1 MKTKAK
7 NIIKKTFL
15 YSTIFGKVCLLFTAF
30 ANYKIEN
37 STEEFVT
44 DKLEILPK
52 TKVAVVLGTAPNLV
66 NGYQNYYF
74 TYRIEAATKLYQSGK
89 VTHFILS
96 GDHGKKNYNEPEAMK
111 QALIKNGIRE
121 NVIYL
126 DYAGFRTLDSMIRA
140 KEIFGQNEFIVVSQ
154 EFHNE
159 RAVYIARQ
167 NGINAYGYNAKDVNK
182 HAGLKTNIRE
192 LFARVKMF
200 IDLAIDKQPH
210 FLGEK
215 YKLPSGK

>member
-1 MKTKAK
+1 MKIKTKK
-7 NIIKKTFL
+7 FLKKSFYTL
-15 YSTIFGKVCLLFTAF
+15 LILGVLSLLFTAF

-37 STEEFVT
+37 STEEFVS

-66 NGYQNYYF
+66 SGYQNYYF

-96 GDHGKKNYNEPEAMK
+96 GDHGRKNYNEPEAMK
-111 QALIKNGIRE
+111 QALIKNGIPE

-140 KEIFGQNEFIVVSQ
+140 KEIFGQKEFIVVSQ
-154 EFHNE
+154 EFHNQ

-167 NGINAYGYNAKDVNK
+167 NGINAYGYNARDVNK

-192 LFARVKMF
+192 YFARTKVL
-200 IDLAIDKQPH
+200 IDSFFGIQPK

-215 YKLPSGK
+215 IEII

>member
-1 MKTKAK
+1 MKIKTKK
-7 NIIKKTFL
+7 NFKKLVIYSFL
-15 YSTIFGKVCLLFTAF
+15 FALICLLFTTY
-30 ANYKIEN
+30 ANYKIEH
-37 STEEFVT
+37 STAEYVT
-44 DKLEILPK
+44 SDVQKLPK

-66 NGYQNYYF
+66 GGYQNYYF
-74 TYRIEAATKLYQSGK
+74 VYRIDAAAELYKSGK

-96 GDHGKKNYNEPEAMK
+96 GDHGRKNYNEPEMMK
-111 QALIKNGIRE
+111 LALIEKGVPA

-154 EFHNE
+154 EFHNQ

-182 HAGLKTNIRE
+182 QAGLKTNIRE
-192 LFARVKMF
+192 YFARAKVF
-200 IDLAIDKQPH
+200 IDDWFGVNPK

-215 YKLPSGK
+215 IEII

>member
-1 MKTKAK
+1 MKIKTKK
-7 NIIKKTFL
+7 FLKKSFYTL
-15 YSTIFGKVCLLFTAF
+15 LILGVLSLLFTAF

-37 STEEFVT
+37 STEEFVS

-66 NGYQNYYF
+66 SGYQNYYF

-96 GDHGKKNYNEPEAMK
+96 GDHGRKNYNEPEAMK
-111 QALIKNGIRE
+111 QALIKNGIPE

-140 KEIFGQNEFIVVSQ
+140 KEIFGQKEFIVVSQ
-154 EFHNE
+154 EFHNQ

-182 HAGLKTNIRE
+182 NAGLKTNIRE
-192 LFARVKMF
+192 YFARTKVF
-200 IDLAIDKQPH
+200 IDSFFGIQPK

-215 YKLPSGK
+215 IEII

>member
-1 MKTKAK
+1 MKIKTKK
-7 NIIKKTFL
+7 FLKKSFYTL
-15 YSTIFGKVCLLFTAF
+15 LILGIGSLLFTAF

-52 TKVAVVLGTAPNLV
+52 TKVAIVLGTAPNLV
-66 NGYQNYYF
+66 SGYQNYYF
-74 TYRIEAATKLYQSGK
+74 TYRIEAATELYQSGK
-89 VTHFILS
+89 VTYFILS
-96 GDHGKKNYNEPEAMK
+96 GDHGRKNYNEPEAMK
-111 QALIKNGIRE
+111 QALIKNGVPE

-140 KEIFGQNEFIVVSQ
+140 KEIFSQNEFIVVSQ
-154 EFHNE
+154 EFHNQ

-167 NGINAYGYNAKDVNK
+167 NGINAYGYSAKDVNK

-192 LFARVKMF
+192 YFARTKVF
-200 IDLAIDKQPH
+200 IDSFFGVQPK

-215 YKLPSGK
+215 IEII

>member
-1 MKTKAK
+1 MKIKTKK
-7 NIIKKTFL
+7 NFKKLVIYSFL
-15 YSTIFGKVCLLFTAF
+15 FALICLLFTTY
-30 ANYKIEN
+30 ANYKIEH
-37 STEEFVT
+37 STAEYVT
-44 DKLEILPK
+44 SDVQKLPK

-66 NGYQNYYF
+66 GGYQNYYF
-74 TYRIEAATKLYQSGK
+74 VYRIDAAAVLYKSGK

-96 GDHGKKNYNEPEAMK
+96 GDHGRKNYNEPEMMK
-111 QALIKNGIRE
+111 LALIEKGVPA

-154 EFHNE
+154 EFHNQ

-182 HAGLKTNIRE
+182 QAGLKTNIRE
-192 LFARVKMF
+192 YFARAKVF
-200 IDLAIDKQPH
+200 IDDWFGVNPK

-215 YKLPSGK
+215 IEII

>member
-1 MKTKAK
+1 MKIKTKK
-7 NIIKKTFL
+7 FLKKSF
-15 YSTIFGKVCLLFTAF
+15 YTILILAISSLLFTFF
-30 ANYKIEN
+30 ANYRIEK

-66 NGYQNYYF
+66 GGYQNYYF
-74 TYRIEAATKLYQSGK
+74 TYRIEAATKLYKSGK

-96 GDHGKKNYNEPEAMK
+96 GDHGRKNYNEPEAMK
-111 QALIKNGIRE
+111 QALVQNGIPA
-121 NVIYL
+121 NMIYL
-126 DYAGFRTLDSMIRA
+126 DHAGFRTLDSMIRA

-167 NGINAYGYNAKDVNK
+167 NGIKAFGYNAKDVNK

-192 LFARVKMF
+192 YFARTKVF
-200 IDLAIDKQPH
+200 IDSFFNVQPK

-215 YKLPSGK
+215 IEII

>member
-1 MKTKAK
+1 MKIKTKK
-7 NIIKKTFL
+7 FLKKSFYTL
-15 YSTIFGKVCLLFTAF
+15 LILGVLSLLFTAF

-37 STEEFVT
+37 STEEFVS

-66 NGYQNYYF
+66 SGYQNYYF

-96 GDHGKKNYNEPEAMK
+96 GDHGRKNYNEPEAMK
-111 QALIKNGIRE
+111 QALIKNGIPE

-154 EFHNE
+154 GFHNQ

-167 NGINAYGYNAKDVNK
+167 NGINAYGYNARDVNK

-192 LFARVKMF
+192 YFARTKVF
-200 IDLAIDKQPH
+200 IDSFFGIQPK

-215 YKLPSGK
+215 IEII

>member
-1 MKTKAK
+1 MKIKTKK
-7 NIIKKTFL
+7 FLKKSFYTL
-15 YSTIFGKVCLLFTAF
+15 LILGIGSLLFTAF

-52 TKVAVVLGTAPNLV
+52 TKVAIVLGTAPNLV
-66 NGYQNYYF
+66 SGFQNYYF
-74 TYRIEAATKLYQSGK
+74 TYRIDAATKLYQSGK

-96 GDHGKKNYNEPEAMK
+96 GDHGRKNYNEPEAMK
-111 QALIKNGIRE
+111 QALIKNGVPE

-140 KEIFGQNEFIVVSQ
+140 KEIFGQNDFIVVSQ
-154 EFHNE
+154 EFHNQ
-159 RAVYIARQ
+159 RAVYIARK
-167 NGINAYGYNAKDVNK
+167 NVINAYGYNAKDVNK

-192 LFARVKMF
+192 YFARTKVF
-200 IDLAIDKQPH
+200 IDSFFGIQPK

-215 YKLPSGK
+215 IELI

>member
-1 MKTKAK
+1 MKIKTKK
-7 NIIKKTFL
+7 FLKKTF
-15 YSTIFGKVCLLFTAF
+15 YTILILAISSLLFTTF
-30 ANYKIEN
+30 ANYKIEK

-66 NGYQNYYF
+66 GGYQNYYF
-74 TYRIEAATKLYQSGK
+74 TYRIEAATKLYKSGK

-96 GDHGKKNYNEPEAMK
+96 GDHGRKNYNEPEAMK
-111 QALIKNGIRE
+111 QALIKNGIPA

-126 DYAGFRTLDSMIRA
+126 DHAGFRTLDSMIRA

-167 NGINAYGYNAKDVNK
+167 NGIKAFGYNAKDVNK

-192 LFARVKMF
+192 YFARTKVF
-200 IDLAIDKQPH
+200 IDSFFNVQPK

-215 YKLPSGK
+215 IEII

>member
-1 MKTKAK
+1 MKIKTKK
-7 NIIKKTFL
+7 FLKKSFYTL
-15 YSTIFGKVCLLFTAF
+15 LILGILSLLFTAF

-37 STEEFVT
+37 STEEFVS

-66 NGYQNYYF
+66 SGYQNYYF

-96 GDHGKKNYNEPEAMK
+96 GDHGRKNYNEPEAMK
-111 QALIKNGIRE
+111 QALIKNGIPE

-140 KEIFGQNEFIVVSQ
+140 KEIFGQKEFIVVSQ
-154 EFHNE
+154 EFHNQ

-192 LFARVKMF
+192 YFARTKVL
-200 IDLAIDKQPH
+200 IDSFFGIQPK

-215 YKLPSGK
+215 IEII

>member
-1 MKTKAK
+1 MKIKTKK
-7 NIIKKTFL
+7 FLKKSF
-15 YSTIFGKVCLLFTAF
+15 YTILILAISSLLFTFF
-30 ANYKIEN
+30 ANYRIEK

-66 NGYQNYYF
+66 GGYQNYYF
-74 TYRIEAATKLYQSGK
+74 TYRIEAATKLYKSGK

-96 GDHGKKNYNEPEAMK
+96 GDHGRKNYNEPEAMK
-111 QALIKNGIRE
+111 QALVQNGIPA

-126 DYAGFRTLDSMIRA
+126 DHAGFRTLDSMIRA

-167 NGINAYGYNAKDVNK
+167 NGIKAFGYNAKDVNK

-192 LFARVKMF
+192 YFARTKVF
-200 IDLAIDKQPH
+200 IDSFFNVQPK

-215 YKLPSGK
+215 IEII

>member
-1 MKTKAK
+1 MKIKTKK
-7 NIIKKTFL
+7 FLKKSFYTL
-15 YSTIFGKVCLLFTAF
+15 LILGVLSLLFTAF

-66 NGYQNYYF
+66 SGYQNYYF

-96 GDHGKKNYNEPEAMK
+96 GDHGRKNYNEPEAMK
-111 QALIKNGIRE
+111 QALIKNGIPE

-140 KEIFGQNEFIVVSQ
+140 KEIFGQKEFIVVSQ

-182 HAGLKTNIRE
+182 NAGLKTNIRE
-192 LFARVKMF
+192 YFARAKVF
-200 IDLAIDKQPH
+200 IDSFFGVQPK

-215 YKLPSGK
+215 IEII

>member
-1 MKTKAK
+1 MKIKTKK
-7 NIIKKTFL
+7 FLKKSFYTL
-15 YSTIFGKVCLLFTAF
+15 LILGVLSLLFTAF

-37 STEEFVT
+37 STEEFVS

-66 NGYQNYYF
+66 SGYQNYYF

-96 GDHGKKNYNEPEAMK
+96 GDHGRKNYNEPEAMK
-111 QALIKNGIRE
+111 QALIKNGIPE

-140 KEIFGQNEFIVVSQ
+140 KEIFGQKEFIVVSQ
-154 EFHNE
+154 EFHNQ

-192 LFARVKMF
+192 YFARTKVF
-200 IDLAIDKQPH
+200 IDSFFGIQPK

-215 YKLPSGK
+215 IEII

>member
-1 MKTKAK
+1 MKIKTKK
-7 NIIKKTFL
+7 FLKKSFYTL
-15 YSTIFGKVCLLFTAF
+15 LILGVLSLLFTAF

-66 NGYQNYYF
+66 SGYQNYYF

-96 GDHGKKNYNEPEAMK
+96 GDHGRKNYNEPEAMK
-111 QALIKNGIRE
+111 QALIKNGVPE

-154 EFHNE
+154 EFHNQ

-192 LFARVKMF
+192 YFARTKVF
-200 IDLAIDKQPH
+200 IDSFFGIQPK

-215 YKLPSGK
+215 IEII

>member
-1 MKTKAK
+1 MKIKTKK
-7 NIIKKTFL
+7 FLKKSFYTL
-15 YSTIFGKVCLLFTAF
+15 LILGVLSLLFTAF

-37 STEEFVT
+37 STEEFVS

-66 NGYQNYYF
+66 SGYQNYYF

-96 GDHGKKNYNEPEAMK
+96 GDHGRKNYNEPEAMK
-111 QALIKNGIRE
+111 QALIKNGIPE

-140 KEIFGQNEFIVVSQ
+140 KEIFGQNEFIIVSQ
-154 EFHNE
+154 EFHNQ

-167 NGINAYGYNAKDVNK
+167 KGINAYGYNAKDVNK

-192 LFARVKMF
+192 YFARTKVF
-200 IDLAIDKQPH
+200 IDSFFGIQPK
-210 FLGEK
+210 FLGKKIEII
-215 YKLPSGK
+215 

>member
-1 MKTKAK
+1 MKIKTKK
-7 NIIKKTFL
+7 FLKKSFYTL
-15 YSTIFGKVCLLFTAF
+15 LILGVLSLLFTAF

-66 NGYQNYYF
+66 SGYQNYYF

-96 GDHGKKNYNEPEAMK
+96 GDHGRKNYNEPEAMK
-111 QALIKNGIRE
+111 QALIKSGVPE

-140 KEIFGQNEFIVVSQ
+140 NEIFGQNEFIVVSQ
-154 EFHNE
+154 EFHNQ

-182 HAGLKTNIRE
+182 NAGLKTNIRE
-192 LFARVKMF
+192 YFARTKVF
-200 IDLAIDKQPH
+200 IDSFFGIQPK

-215 YKLPSGK
+215 IEII

>member
-1 MKTKAK
+1 MKIKTKK
-7 NIIKKTFL
+7 FLKKSFYTL
-15 YSTIFGKVCLLFTAF
+15 LIFGVLSLLFTAF

-52 TKVAVVLGTAPNLV
+52 AKVAVVLGTAPNLV

-96 GDHGKKNYNEPEAMK
+96 GDHGRKNYNEPEAMK
-111 QALIKNGIRE
+111 QALIKNGVPE

-154 EFHNE
+154 EFHNQ

-192 LFARVKMF
+192 YFARTKVF
-200 IDLAIDKQPH
+200 IDSFFGIQPK

-215 YKLPSGK
+215 IEII

>member
-1 MKTKAK
+1 MKIKTKK
-7 NIIKKTFL
+7 FLKKSFYTL
-15 YSTIFGKVCLLFTAF
+15 LIFGVLSLLFTAF

-52 TKVAVVLGTAPNLV
+52 AKVAVVLGTAPNLV

-96 GDHGKKNYNEPEAMK
+96 GDHGRKNYNEPEAMK
-111 QALIKNGIRE
+111 QALIKNGVPE

-154 EFHNE
+154 GFHNQ

-167 NGINAYGYNAKDVNK
+167 NGINAYGYNARDVNK

-192 LFARVKMF
+192 YFARTKVF
-200 IDLAIDKQPH
+200 IDSFFGIQPK

-215 YKLPSGK
+215 IEII

>member
-1 MKTKAK
+1 MKIKTKK
-7 NIIKKTFL
+7 FLKKSFYTL
-15 YSTIFGKVCLLFTAF
+15 LILGVLSLLFTAF

-37 STEEFVT
+37 STEEFVS

-66 NGYQNYYF
+66 SGYQNYYF
-74 TYRIEAATKLYQSGK
+74 TYRIEAATKLYQSGQ

-96 GDHGKKNYNEPEAMK
+96 GDHGRKNYNEPEAMK
-111 QALIKNGIRE
+111 QALIKNGIPE

-140 KEIFGQNEFIVVSQ
+140 KEIFGQKEFIVVSQ
-154 EFHNE
+154 EFHNQ

-192 LFARVKMF
+192 YFARTKVL
-200 IDLAIDKQPH
+200 IDSFFGIQPK

-215 YKLPSGK
+215 IEII

>member
-1 MKTKAK
+1 MKIKTKK
-7 NIIKKTFL
+7 FLKKSFYTL
-15 YSTIFGKVCLLFTAF
+15 LILGVLSLLFTAF
-30 ANYKIEN
+30 ANYRIEN

-66 NGYQNYYF
+66 SGYQNYYF

-96 GDHGKKNYNEPEAMK
+96 GDHGRKNYNEPEAMK
-111 QALIKNGIRE
+111 QALIKNGVPE

-154 EFHNE
+154 EFHNQ

-167 NGINAYGYNAKDVNK
+167 NGINAFGYNAKDVNK

-192 LFARVKMF
+192 YFARTKVF
-200 IDLAIDKQPH
+200 IDSFSGIQPK

-215 YKLPSGK
+215 IEII

>member
-1 MKTKAK
+1 MKIKTKK
-7 NIIKKTFL
+7 FLKKSF
-15 YSTIFGKVCLLFTAF
+15 YTILILAISSLLFTTF
-30 ANYKIEN
+30 ANYKIEK

-66 NGYQNYYF
+66 GGYQNYYF
-74 TYRIEAATKLYQSGK
+74 TYRIEAATKLYKSGK

-96 GDHGKKNYNEPEAMK
+96 GDHGRKNYNEPEAMK
-111 QALIKNGIRE
+111 QALIKNGIPA

-126 DYAGFRTLDSMIRA
+126 DHAGFRTLDSMIRA

-167 NGINAYGYNAKDVNK
+167 NGIKAFGYNAKDVNK

-192 LFARVKMF
+192 YFARTKVF
-200 IDLAIDKQPH
+200 IDSFFNVQPK

-215 YKLPSGK
+215 IEII

>member
-1 MKTKAK
+1 MKIKTKK
-7 NIIKKTFL
+7 FLKKSFYTL
-15 YSTIFGKVCLLFTAF
+15 LILGIVSLLFTAF

-44 DKLEILPK
+44 DRLEILPK

-66 NGYQNYYF
+66 SGYQNYYF
-74 TYRIEAATKLYQSGK
+74 TYRIEAATKLYHSGK

-96 GDHGKKNYNEPEAMK
+96 GDHGRKNYNEPEAMK
-111 QALIKNGIRE
+111 QVLIKNGVPE

-154 EFHNE
+154 EFHNQ

-167 NGINAYGYNAKDVNK
+167 KGINAYGYNAKDVNK

-192 LFARVKMF
+192 YFARTKVF
-200 IDLAIDKQPH
+200 IDSFFCIQPK

-215 YKLPSGK
+215 IEII

>member
-1 MKTKAK
+1 MKIKTKK
-7 NIIKKTFL
+7 FLKKSFYTL
-15 YSTIFGKVCLLFTAF
+15 LILGIGSLLFTAF

-66 NGYQNYYF
+66 SGYQNYYF
-74 TYRIEAATKLYQSGK
+74 TYRIEAAIKLYQSGK
-89 VTHFILS
+89 VTYFILS
-96 GDHGKKNYNEPEAMK
+96 GDHGRKNYNEPEAMK
-111 QALIKNGIRE
+111 QALIKNGVPE

-140 KEIFGQNEFIVVSQ
+140 KEIFSQNEFIVVSQ
-154 EFHNE
+154 EFHNQ

-192 LFARVKMF
+192 YFARTKVF
-200 IDLAIDKQPH
+200 IDSFFGVQPK

-215 YKLPSGK
+215 IEIL

>member
-1 MKTKAK
+1 MKIKTKK
-7 NIIKKTFL
+7 FLKKSF
-15 YSTIFGKVCLLFTAF
+15 YTILILAISSLLFTFF
-30 ANYKIEN
+30 ANYRIEK

-66 NGYQNYYF
+66 GGYQNYYF
-74 TYRIEAATKLYQSGK
+74 TYRIEAATKLYKSGK

-96 GDHGKKNYNEPEAMK
+96 GDHGRKDYNEPEAMK
-111 QALIKNGIRE
+111 LALVKNGVPE

-140 KEIFGQNEFIVVSQ
+140 KEIFGQSEFIVVSQ
-154 EFHNE
+154 EFHNQ

-167 NGINAYGYNAKDVNK
+167 NDIKAYGYNAKDVNK

-192 LFARVKMF
+192 YFARTKVF
-200 IDLAIDKQPH
+200 IDSFFGIEPK
-210 FLGEK
+210 FLGKKIEII
-215 YKLPSGK
+215 

>member
-1 MKTKAK
+1 MKIKTKK
-7 NIIKKTFL
+7 FLKKSFYTL
-15 YSTIFGKVCLLFTAF
+15 LILGVLSLLFTAF

-37 STEEFVT
+37 STEEFVS

-66 NGYQNYYF
+66 SGYQNYYF

-96 GDHGKKNYNEPEAMK
+96 GDHGRKNYNEPEAMK
-111 QALIKNGIRE
+111 QALIKNGVPE

-126 DYAGFRTLDSMIRA
+126 DYAGFRTLDSMIRS
-140 KEIFGQNEFIVVSQ
+140 KEIFSQNEFIVVSQ
-154 EFHNE
+154 EFHNQ

-167 NGINAYGYNAKDVNK
+167 NGINAYGYSAKDVNK

-192 LFARVKMF
+192 YFARTKVF
-200 IDLAIDKQPH
+200 IDSFFGVQPK

-215 YKLPSGK
+215 IEII

>member
-1 MKTKAK
+1 MKIKTKK
-7 NIIKKTFL
+7 FLKKSF
-15 YSTIFGKVCLLFTAF
+15 YTILILAISSLLFTFF
-30 ANYKIEN
+30 ANYRIEK

-66 NGYQNYYF
+66 GGYQNYYF
-74 TYRIEAATKLYQSGK
+74 TYRIEAATKLYKSGK

-96 GDHGKKNYNEPEAMK
+96 GDHGRKNYNEPEAMK
-111 QALIKNGIRE
+111 QALVQNGIPA

-126 DYAGFRTLDSMIRA
+126 DHAGFRTLDSMIRA

-167 NGINAYGYNAKDVNK
+167 NGIKAFGYNAKDVNK
-182 HAGLKTNIRE
+182 HTGLKTNIRE
-192 LFARVKMF
+192 YFARTKVF
-200 IDLAIDKQPH
+200 IDSFFNVQPK

-215 YKLPSGK
+215 IEII

>member
-1 MKTKAK
+1 MKIKTKK
-7 NIIKKTFL
+7 FLKKSFYTL
-15 YSTIFGKVCLLFTAF
+15 LILGIGSLLFTAF

-52 TKVAVVLGTAPNLV
+52 TKVAIVLGTAPNLV
-66 NGYQNYYF
+66 SGYQNYYF
-74 TYRIEAATKLYQSGK
+74 TYRIEAATELYQSGK
-89 VTHFILS
+89 VTYFILS
-96 GDHGKKNYNEPEAMK
+96 GDHGRKNYNEPEAMK
-111 QALIKNGIRE
+111 QALIKNGVPE

-140 KEIFGQNEFIVVSQ
+140 KEIFSQNEFIVVSQ
-154 EFHNE
+154 EFHNQ

-192 LFARVKMF
+192 YFARTKVF
-200 IDLAIDKQPH
+200 IDSFFGIQPK

-215 YKLPSGK
+215 IEII

>member
-1 MKTKAK
+1 MKIKTKK
-7 NIIKKTFL
+7 FLKKTF
-15 YSTIFGKVCLLFTAF
+15 YTILILAISSLLFTTF
-30 ANYKIEN
+30 ANYKIEK

-66 NGYQNYYF
+66 GGYQNYYF
-74 TYRIEAATKLYQSGK
+74 TYRIEAATKLYKSGK

-96 GDHGKKNYNEPEAMK
+96 GDHGRKNYNEPEAMK
-111 QALIKNGIRE
+111 QALVQNGIPA

-126 DYAGFRTLDSMIRA
+126 DHAGFRTLDSMIRA

-167 NGINAYGYNAKDVNK
+167 NGIKAFGYNAKDVNK

-192 LFARVKMF
+192 YFARTKVF
-200 IDLAIDKQPH
+200 IDSFFNVQPK
-210 FLGEK
+210 FLGDRK
-215 YKLPSGK
+215 SVV

>member
-1 MKTKAK
+1 MKIKTKK
-7 NIIKKTFL
+7 FLKKSFYTL
-15 YSTIFGKVCLLFTAF
+15 LILGIGSLLFTAF

-52 TKVAVVLGTAPNLV
+52 TKVAIVLGTAPNLV
-66 NGYQNYYF
+66 SGYQNYYF
-74 TYRIEAATKLYQSGK
+74 TYRIEAATELYQSGK
-89 VTHFILS
+89 VTYFILS
-96 GDHGKKNYNEPEAMK
+96 GDHGRKNYNEPEAMK
-111 QALIKNGIRE
+111 QALIKNGIPE

-140 KEIFGQNEFIVVSQ
+140 KEIFGQKEFIVVSQ
-154 EFHNE
+154 EFHNQ

-192 LFARVKMF
+192 YFARTKVF
-200 IDLAIDKQPH
+200 IDSFFGIQPK

-215 YKLPSGK
+215 IEII

>member
-1 MKTKAK
+1 MKAKAK
-7 NIIKKTFL
+7 NIIKKIFL
-15 YSTIFGKVCLLFTAF
+15 YGTIICVLSLLFTVF
-30 ANYKIEN
+30 ANSKIEN

-44 DKLEILPK
+44 NQLEKLPK

-96 GDHGKKNYNEPEAMK
+96 GDHGRKSYNEPEAMK
-111 QALIKNGIRE
+111 QALIKNGVPE

-154 EFHNE
+154 EFHNQ

-167 NGINAYGYNAKDVNK
+167 NGINAFGYNAKDVNK
-182 HAGLKTNIRE
+182 HTGLKTNIRE
-192 LFARVKMF
+192 YFARTKVF
-200 IDLAIDKQPH
+200 IDSFFGIQPK

-215 YKLPSGK
+215 IEII

>member
-1 MKTKAK
+1 MKIKTKK
-7 NIIKKTFL
+7 FLKKSFYTL
-15 YSTIFGKVCLLFTAF
+15 LILGIGSLLFTAF

-52 TKVAVVLGTAPNLV
+52 TKVAIVLGTAPNLV
-66 NGYQNYYF
+66 SGYQNYYF
-74 TYRIEAATKLYQSGK
+74 TYRIEAATELYQSGK
-89 VTHFILS
+89 VTYFIMS
-96 GDHGKKNYNEPEAMK
+96 GDHGRKNYNEPEAMK
-111 QALIKNGIRE
+111 QALIKNGVPE

-140 KEIFGQNEFIVVSQ
+140 KEIFSQNEFIVVSQ
-154 EFHNE
+154 EFHNQ

-167 NGINAYGYNAKDVNK
+167 NGINAYGYSAKDVNK

-192 LFARVKMF
+192 YFARTKVF
-200 IDLAIDKQPH
+200 IDSFFGVQPK

-215 YKLPSGK
+215 IEII

>member
-1 MKTKAK
+1 MKIKTKK
-7 NIIKKTFL
+7 FLKKSFYTL
-15 YSTIFGKVCLLFTAF
+15 LILGVLSLLFTAF

-66 NGYQNYYF
+66 SGYQNYYF

-96 GDHGKKNYNEPEAMK
+96 GDHGRKNYNEPEAMK
-111 QALIKNGIRE
+111 QALIKNGIPE

-140 KEIFGQNEFIVVSQ
+140 KEIFGQKEFIVVSQ
-154 EFHNE
+154 EFHNQ

-182 HAGLKTNIRE
+182 NAGLKTNIRE
-192 LFARVKMF
+192 YFARTKVF
-200 IDLAIDKQPH
+200 IDSFFGIQPK

-215 YKLPSGK
+215 IEII

>member
-1 MKTKAK
+1 MKIKTKK
-7 NIIKKTFL
+7 FLKKSFYTL
-15 YSTIFGKVCLLFTAF
+15 LILGVLSLLFTAF

-37 STEEFVT
+37 STEEFVS

-66 NGYQNYYF
+66 SGYQNYYF

-96 GDHGKKNYNEPEAMK
+96 GDHGRKNYNEPEAMK
-111 QALIKNGIRE
+111 QALIKNGVPE

-140 KEIFGQNEFIVVSQ
+140 KEIFGQKEFIVVSQ
-154 EFHNE
+154 EFHNQ

-192 LFARVKMF
+192 YFARTKVL
-200 IDLAIDKQPH
+200 IDSFFGIQPK

-215 YKLPSGK
+215 IEII

>member
-1 MKTKAK
+1 MKIKTKK
-7 NIIKKTFL
+7 FLKKSFYTL
-15 YSTIFGKVCLLFTAF
+15 LILGIGSLLFTAF

-52 TKVAVVLGTAPNLV
+52 TKVAIVLGTAPNLV
-66 NGYQNYYF
+66 SGYQNYYF
-74 TYRIEAATKLYQSGK
+74 TYRIEAATELYQSGK
-89 VTHFILS
+89 VTYFILS
-96 GDHGKKNYNEPEAMK
+96 GDHGRKNYNEPEAMK
-111 QALIKNGIRE
+111 QALIKNGVPE

-140 KEIFGQNEFIVVSQ
+140 KEIFSQNEFIVVSQ
-154 EFHNE
+154 EFHNQ

-167 NGINAYGYNAKDVNK
+167 NGINAYGYSAKDVNK

-192 LFARVKMF
+192 YFARTKVF
-200 IDLAIDKQPH
+200 IDSFFGIQPK

-215 YKLPSGK
+215 IEII

>member
-1 MKTKAK
+1 L
-7 NIIKKTFL
+7 NQFLKKSFYTL
-15 YSTIFGKVCLLFTAF
+15 LILGILSLLFTAF

-66 NGYQNYYF
+66 SGYQNYYF

-96 GDHGKKNYNEPEAMK
+96 GDHGRKNYNEPEAMK
-111 QALIKNGIRE
+111 QALIKNGVPE

-154 EFHNE
+154 GFHNQ

-167 NGINAYGYNAKDVNK
+167 NGINAYGYNARDVNK

-192 LFARVKMF
+192 YFARTKVF
-200 IDLAIDKQPH
+200 IDSFFGIQPK

-215 YKLPSGK
+215 IEII